1 MKRQETRFSYVYEDL
16 KRRIVSGQ
24 FRPGSKL
31 PSSRNLCEEYN
42 VGIATITRA
51 LDALKTEG
59 LIDIQIRRAPVVLSQ
74 DLQIPGISTILEQR
88 DYILQVYETYELL
101 LPYLLVFAARDCSIE
116 IMPHYRQ
123 AQKAARSG
131 VNAES
136 WKALIA
142 LTRDILGASQ
152 NPLLCDLHTVFEL
165 QGNFAYF
172 LEKSIYSRGSIRLRP
187 AFEPKSI
194 IAVLQEQNPVEQ
206 FHH

>member
-88 DYILQVYETYELL
+88 DYILRHMNYY
-101 LPYLLVFAARDCSIE
+101 C
-116 IMPHYRQ
+116 
-123 AQKAARSG
+123 
-131 VNAES
+131 
-136 WKALIA
+136 LICLYSLHGIA
-142 LTRDILGASQ
+142 PLRLCPIIGRLKKRRGPGLT
-152 NPLLCDLHTVFEL
+152 
-165 QGNFAYF
+165 
-172 LEKSIYSRGSIRLRP
+172 LR
-187 AFEPKSI
+187 AGK
-194 IAVLQEQNPVEQ
+194 L
-206 FHH
+206 